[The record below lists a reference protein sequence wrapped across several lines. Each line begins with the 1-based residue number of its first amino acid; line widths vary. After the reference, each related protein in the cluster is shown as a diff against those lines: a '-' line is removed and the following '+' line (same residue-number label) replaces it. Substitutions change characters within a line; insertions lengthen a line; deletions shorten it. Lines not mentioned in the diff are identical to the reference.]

1 MEYSSIRTMATPS
14 PAKIRSAPAGHA
26 VVLAIPTCPVVARH
40 ASQQSPESLTIYYD
54 GLCPLCLAEIHFLTA
69 RNGRGLLSFIDI
81 SDKGFAEADHPVSCA
96 AAMAQM
102 HGRLGDGQVLTGV
115 SVFAEAYRRAEL
127 PFLAWLFS
135 RSWARPILDLGYG
148 WFARHRHAVSRV
160 IGPPLLHLARRWHS
174 GSKPRQ
180 NLRPGKFPRSR

>member
-1 MEYSSIRTMATPS
+1 MENSSNSTIASPS
-14 PAKIRSAPAGHA
+14 PAGIRNAPAGHA
-26 VVLAIPTCPVVARH
+26 ARLPKPTRPVATRKM
-40 ASQQSPESLTIYYD
+40 SPQGPESLTIYYD

-69 RNGRGLLSFIDI
+69 RNRRGLLSFVDI
-81 SDKGFAEADHPVSCA
+81 SDKEFAEAGHPVSCA
-96 AAMAQM
+96 AAMARM

-135 RSWARPILDLGYG
+135 RTWARPVLDLGYG
-148 WFARHRHAVSRV
+148 WFARHRHAISRV

-174 GSKPRQ
+174 SQGVA
-180 NLRPGKFPRSR
+180 NN